1 MQLEIDDTDA
11 TGVVFPPRRGRGKS
25 QKSIALA
32 HAAYDILNEIHP
44 ATVPTVEQINL
55 EHQLANSK
63 ANEAVQHATNCGLM
77 LLQIKASKQHGE
89 WLPWLN
95 GEIESGRLKVKAR
108 QTRSYMQLASNWQRD
123 ANLVEA
129 PSIRA
134 ALELLSDKEPDEQQG
149 TLIDVEAERQARA
162 KAEAQAEAE
171 RQARLTAE
179 QRNAEWAA
187 MWDSIDERIEQATK
201 YYRRDN
207 WQEQPNKIEVW
218 SEKGTVRGT
227 IWPVLSAYGVT
238 FRVMHGFGSATTL
251 NNVAKMSACSKKPL
265 TVLYVG
271 DFDCSGMCMSE
282 VDIPQRIDRYNGKM
296 DIRRIALTADDVN
309 EKDSNGDPVLPR
321 FEADTKTGDS
331 RYKWFVNRY
340 GNKCVELDAMS
351 PVVLRERVE
360 SAIVELLDMDA
371 WNHAKAIEDIEVASM
386 RDYQQQW
393 KESISR
399 LAEKYSEVA
408 P

>member
-1 MQLEIDDTDA
+1 MKSDSDFSSSTPEIHPAESLSADPA
-11 TGVVFPPRRGRGKS
+11 KRGRGKS

-44 ATVPTVEQINL
+44 ATVR
-55 EHQLANSK
+55 
-63 ANEAVQHATNCGLM
+63 AVCYRLFTAGLIPNM
-77 LLQIKASKQHGE
+77 KKSSTDKVSKQLV
-89 WLPWLN
+89 WAR
-95 GEIESGRLKVKAR
+95 ESGLIPWHWIVDE
-108 QTRSYMQLASNWQRD
+108 TRH
-123 ANLVEA
+123 
-129 PSIRA
+129 
-134 ALELLSDKEPDEQQG
+134 
-149 TLIDVEAERQARA
+149 AERV
-162 KAEAQAEAE
+162 
-171 RQARLTAE
+171 
-179 QRNAEWAA
+179 A
-187 MWDSIDERIEQATK
+187 MWDSIDERIDQATK

-207 WQEQPNKIEVW
+207 WQEQPHKLEVW

-251 NNVAKMSACSKKPL
+251 NHVATMSTYSEKPL

-282 VDIPQRIDRYNGKM
+282 VDIPQRITRYNGKM

-360 SAIVELLDMDA
+360 NAIVELLDIDA

-399 LAEKYSEVA
+399 LGAKYSDESGVA
-408 P
+408 